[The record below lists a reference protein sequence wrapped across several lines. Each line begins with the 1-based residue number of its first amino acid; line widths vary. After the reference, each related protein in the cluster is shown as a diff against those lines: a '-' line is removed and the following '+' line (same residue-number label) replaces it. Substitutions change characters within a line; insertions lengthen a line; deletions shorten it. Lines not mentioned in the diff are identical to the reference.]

1 MHTLT
6 HTHTHTHACK
16 LIASGCAPFSPVSP
30 SLVAVLC
37 CLRAGHGV
45 APSRPRRLAGPHRL
59 LPSRQRSMLF
69 LHPVLASTP
78 DLLVLRLAGR
88 ALDAALTRAIHAKP
102 WNRVSGLRSLLV
114 PPSRG
119 AHVVRKSRQRRV
131 RARRRA
137 TRHSSRSMLGQC
149 FPQFRPDLTLT
160 AALELGKLAPC
171 TRRGPRRRAGSTR
184 TRTEPTHIAIEFRF

>member
-6 HTHTHTHACK
+6 HTHTHTHTHTCK

-78 DLLVLRLAGR
+78 DLLVLRLAVR

-102 WNRVSGLRSLLV
+102 WDRVSGLRSPLV

-119 AHVVRKSRQRRV
+119 AHVHVVRKSRQRRV

-137 TRHSSRSMLGQC
+137 TRHSSRSMLGKC
-149 FPQFRPDLTLT
+149 SRN
-160 AALELGKLAPC
+160 AKSGVEG
-171 TRRGPRRRAGSTR
+171 
-184 TRTEPTHIAIEFRF
+184 